1 MSRWRSVVLL
11 VAVSFAA
18 GAFASRNHG
27 QKNASSTQLKVN
39 RKDSAFVAGFDDG
52 YRRGA
57 NDSQALANYNDQ
69 GTASYQ
75 DATDGYTAQY
85 GEKALYQ
92 QRYRLGYIA
101 GYKSGWDYNA
111 GMYNPIGA
119 GSW

>member
-11 VAVSFAA
+11 AAVSFAA
-18 GAFASRNHG
+18 DAFASRNHG
-27 QKNASSTQLKVN
+27 QKNAGSPQLKVN
-39 RKDSAFVAGFDDG
+39 RKDPAFVAGFDDG

-69 GTASYQ
+69 GAASYQ
-75 DATDGYTAQY
+75 DATDGYSAQY
-85 GEKALYQ
+85 GEKAVYQ